1 MERATNS
8 QEFRAAP
15 VGRYVSGSA
24 WLLWC
29 TDPEL
34 CGSILWGRVDE
45 EAIGEILTPFESL
58 YSPQMAPRCAV
69 PTDTSRMEG
78 IDGDAFGRFT
88 SFIGGQLPDLES
100 HITRNAIVRPA
111 GLTGALVAGFYEVLG
126 RPSYPVALF
135 TDVASAARWLGRTD
149 ADALAA
155 ELAAL
160 ATVAS
165 SLPDELRRLRELLA
179 TSLHLSLAAA
189 VRALGVS
196 ERSLQRQLRQ
206 EGTSFRREVDA
217 ARIRAART
225 LLADTDQK
233 ITVIALEVG
242 CATLQHFSALFRRMT
257 GETPSEWRARQRSVA
272 ST

>member
-1 MERATNS
+1 MSFTAS
-8 QEFRAAP
+8 SC
-15 VGRYVSGSA
+15 VSRSD
-24 WLLWC
+24 LVSR
-29 TDPEL
+29 TDPAL

-45 EAIGEILTPFESL
+45 AAIGQIVTPFESL

-69 PTDTSRMEG
+69 LTDTSRMEG
-78 IDGDAFGRFT
+78 IDGDAFGRFAA
-88 SFIGGQLPDLES
+88 FIREQLPDLES
-100 HITRNAIVRPA
+100 HIVRNAIVRPA

-126 RPSYPVALF
+126 RPSYPVGLF
-135 TDVASAARWLGRTD
+135 TDVVSAARWLGRPD
-149 ADALAA
+149 AVALSEELGALARA
-155 ELAAL
+155 
-160 ATVAS
+160 AS

-189 VRALGVS
+189 VRAMGVS
-196 ERSLQRQLRQ
+196 ERSLQRQLRGV
-206 EGTSFRREVDA
+206 GTSFRHEVDA

-233 ITVIALEVG
+233 ITAIALEVG

-257 GETPSEWRARQRSVA
+257 GETPSAWRARQRSVA